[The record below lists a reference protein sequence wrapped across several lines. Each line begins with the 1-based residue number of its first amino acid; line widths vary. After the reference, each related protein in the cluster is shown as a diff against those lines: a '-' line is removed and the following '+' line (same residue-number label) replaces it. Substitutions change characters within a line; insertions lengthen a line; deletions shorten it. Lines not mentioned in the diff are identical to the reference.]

1 MRNHIGAGNMKVLKE
16 ATSGD
21 REILDYL
28 EDGSYDLNAM
38 PIQDLIRLY
47 RLAWTVHGY
56 DNAVQQL
63 ENEFKR
69 RGNKPYIVPHGILF
83 NPNATYFRKDL
94 ANAVKAYN
102 GTLTPILTICKDKYN
117 NPSYGIVAAYV
128 IALAAGK
135 SDVAKELK
143 DVIIIIGTYDMLMP
157 NFLKLCSGEP
167 RIVNH
172 ISSII

>member
-1 MRNHIGAGNMKVLKE
+1 MKILKE

-28 EDGSYDLNAM
+28 EDGSYDVNNLL
-38 PIQDLIRLY
+38 IQDLIRLY
-47 RLAWTVHGY
+47 RLAWTMHGY
-56 DNAVQQL
+56 DNAIQKL

-94 ANAVKAYN
+94 ADAVKAYK
-102 GTLTPILTICKDKYN
+102 GTLTPVLTICKDNYN

-128 IALAAGK
+128 LALAAGAHAA
-135 SDVAKELK
+135 AKELK
-143 DVIIIIGTYDMLMP
+143 DVITIIGTYDMLMP
-157 NFLKLCSGEP
+157 NFLKLCSTMP
-167 RIVNH
+167 SLVNH